1 MGCQGFTL
9 VAIPHMKKC
18 LVFAV
23 NQIGDIST
31 STNKKEKK
39 ENYWKCE
46 SDDFGRQL
54 LLRELHSLECY

>member
-23 NQIGDIST
+23 NHIGDIST

-39 ENYWKCE
+39 ENY
-46 SDDFGRQL
+46 
-54 LLRELHSLECY
+54 

>member
-9 VAIPHMKKC
+9 VAIPHMQKC

-39 ENYWKCE
+39 ENY
-46 SDDFGRQL
+46 
-54 LLRELHSLECY
+54 